1 MTRPGLLADE
11 NIAAPMVS
19 ALREA
24 GWDILY
30 IPERTPGVTDDEI
43 LALARTERRV
53 LLTEDKD
60 FGDLVF
66 RLERDVPGVVLLRLP
81 ERVWDERLPRVKE
94 ALTRRA
100 ETLLGTYTVIE
111 QNRIRCRHMPKS

>member
-81 ERVWDERLPRVKE
+81 ERVWDDRLPRVKE
-94 ALTRRA
+94 ALTRRV